1 MTPSPW
7 LIVVLTAR
15 LCSLARRGDY
25 DAASKIALINT
36 LKRRFIGDGEWSID
50 AVPVSRARNLRF
62 MLSCAFGAA
71 ASKNIGRD
79 AAILCNGR
87 RADTLFSTGG
97 KRFSPDQSKEG
108 MSKKG

>member
-1 MTPSPW
+1 MFNMTPSPW

-50 AVPVSRARNLRF
+50 AVLVSQARNLRF

-71 ASKNIGRD
+71 ASK
-79 AAILCNGR
+79 ILDVR
-87 RADTLFSTGG
+87 SADTLFSAGG
-97 KRFSPDQSKEG
+97 NRFSPSQSKGG

>member
-1 MTPSPW
+1 MFNMTPSPW

-50 AVPVSRARNLRF
+50 AVLVSQARNLRF

-71 ASKNIGRD
+71 ASK
-79 AAILCNGR
+79 ILDVMQRSYVTAGVP
-87 RADTLFSTGG
+87 TLCSPLAETGF
-97 KRFSPDQSKEG
+97 RHLRVKEG
-108 MSKKG
+108 